1 MCWKIR
7 QSSRSD
13 TEAISLTCYGTDHR
27 WSAECATFWNPT
39 GCWVLYVGHFINTGH
54 NPVFS
59 VLLVLIGLWI
69 PAAINLSGVKNMD
82 PVVAGRRR
90 PLGPL

>member
-1 MCWKIR
+1 M
-7 QSSRSD
+7 
-13 TEAISLTCYGTDHR
+13 
-27 WSAECATFWNPT
+27 
-39 GCWVLYVGHFINTGH
+39 LYVGRFINTGH
-54 NPVFS
+54 NPVFA

>member
-1 MCWKIR
+1 
-7 QSSRSD
+7 
-13 TEAISLTCYGTDHR
+13 
-27 WSAECATFWNPT
+27 
-39 GCWVLYVGHFINTGH
+39 VLYVGHFINTGH

-59 VLLVLIGLWI
+59 VLLVVLIGLCI

-90 PLGPL
+90 SLGPL

>member
-1 MCWKIR
+1 MVLAGSPPAGR
-7 QSSRSD
+7 
-13 TEAISLTCYGTDHR
+13 
-27 WSAECATFWNPT
+27 ATIAV
-39 GCWVLYVGHFINTGH
+39 CWVLYVGHFINTGH

>member
-1 MCWKIR
+1 MCTKAWGY
-7 QSSRSD
+7 
-13 TEAISLTCYGTDHR
+13 TYAWSLLDHR
-27 WSAECATFWNPT
+27 LAGRATIAV
-39 GCWVLYVGHFINTGH
+39 CWVLYVGHFINTRH

>member
-1 MCWKIR
+1 M
-7 QSSRSD
+7 
-13 TEAISLTCYGTDHR
+13 
-27 WSAECATFWNPT
+27 
-39 GCWVLYVGHFINTGH
+39 LYVGHFINTGH

-82 PVVAGRRR
+82 PLVAGRRR